1 MFLSV
6 TGFELDLS
14 QLRSDGVSPSREPRC
29 VRARVVFSLGCC
41 CVGNGGTSFSLPHLF
56 PTPALLKLQTHLAC
70 FPPLSCHRWQTQ
82 RSALLYCQAFFFFFF
97 STVVFKLFVQAFGF
111 RSCTQVSPLPPHP
124 TSSSS
129 SFSFP
134 LFSYSLSPST
144 ALPWIP
150 FSSLS
155 KPRESLPLLMKHCV
169 GFLFDAHQ
177 GVKGENRVARA
188 RVRGSA
194 ENPRKRGW

>member
-1 MFLSV
+1 MSV
-6 TGFELDLS
+6 TGFELVIDCWS
-14 QLRSDGVSPSREPRC
+14 QRRSDGFSPSREPCC

-41 CVGNGGTSFSLPHLF
+41 CVGNGSSSFSLPHLF
-56 PTPALLKLQTHLAC
+56 LTPALLKLQPHVAC
-70 FPPLSCHRWQTQ
+70 FPPLSWHRGHPQ

-97 STVVFKLFVQAFGF
+97 FFLQLFSNSLY
-111 RSCTQVSPLPPHP
+111 RLSVSGHDSVLHP
-124 TSSSS
+124 GIPSTSSPH
-129 SFSFP
+129 F
-134 LFSYSLSPST
+134 LFSLISCLL

-177 GVKGENRVARA
+177 GVKGENRVERA